1 VKYNLKKKMMS
12 KSVKDIKEQWDSE
25 EEDETPKKK
34 K

>member
-1 VKYNLKKKMMS
+1 MS